1 VAAIACLWSPLSVR
15 IDVSRLRESFDG
27 TIVTP
32 FDPVYEGNRV
42 LFNNRSGSVQR

>member
-1 VAAIACLWSPLSVR
+1 VR